1 MKRLIDLIREMD
13 DMKEQLN
20 YMKKKQYDILYFN
33 STQKNT

>member
-13 DMKEQLN
+13 DMKEQLD
-20 YMKKKQYDILYFN
+20 YMKKKQYDIN